1 MISWVVNVVGL
12 CLSFYF
18 TDLTSESVFAS
29 IICPVLI
36 ALFLISIALKTA
48 VATNGSRGYSR
59 DGGGGGGFFGG
70 DGGCGGDGGGGGGD

>member
-18 TDLTSESVFAS
+18 TDLTSPSVFAS
-29 IICPVLI
+29 TICPILV

-48 VATNGSRGYSR
+48 LSTNGSRAYSR
-59 DGGGGGGFFGG
+59 DGGDGGGGFFGG
-70 DGGCGGDGGGGGGD
+70 DGGGDGGGGGD